1 MTINLKNFLNPKI
14 KISKMGDFQELK
26 RIEGLSISSVS
37 ADLYHDTGSAT
48 GRDDLCLFYFKDGAK
63 YAALYT
69 KSKIVSESIHWN
81 LEVKNKTI
89 KALLVNTKNANTFT
103 GKKGFQGLK
112 ELSNSLSK
120 HLTLKLAQAPEGAKD
135 IIDPNEIIFASTG
148 VIGDTFPTEK
158 IKERIPYLIQNLKD
172 NQNKY
177 VWFKAATSILTT
189 DLRPK
194 LAFEECEIGNKKIK
208 ISAIAKGSGMIA
220 PNLGVN
226 HATMLAFIFSDAN
239 IPSAILNRLLSK
251 NINTT
256 FNAIT
261 VDGDTSTNDAVMI
274 FATGKVKNL
283 KIYNILDPRLKEFER
298 ALHNVMLNLS
308 KQIVVDGEGAKKFI
322 TINVTKARSTQG
334 AKKIA
339 FSVANSPLVKTAIA
353 GEDPNYGRILMAIGK
368 SGENVIANNLGI
380 KFGKFTVVENGQQ
393 IDNYNEKVVKEYMKW
408 NAIEINIEL
417 NMGKNNFTV
426 YTCDFTKD
434 YIDINTDYRN

>member
-1 MTINLKNFLNPKI
+1 MTINLQNFLNPNI

-26 RIEGLSISSVS
+26 RIEGLSISAVS
-37 ADLYHDTGSAT
+37 ADLYGD
-48 GRDDLCLFYFKDGAK
+48 GRDDLSLFYFKDGAK

-69 KSKIVSESIHWN
+69 KSTIVSESIHWN
-81 LEVKNKTI
+81 LTVNNKLM

-103 GKKGFQGLK
+103 GKQGFQGLK
-112 ELSNSLSK
+112 ELSKSLSK
-120 HLTLKLAQAPEGAKD
+120 HLTLKLAQAPEGVRDA
-135 IIDPNEIIFASTG
+135 IDPNEIIFASTG
-148 VIGDTFPTEK
+148 VIGDAFPTEK
-158 IKERIPYLIQNLKD
+158 IKERIPYLVQNLKD

-177 VWFKAATSILTT
+177 VWFKAASSILTT
-189 DLRPK
+189 DTRPK

-220 PNLGVN
+220 PNLSSD
-226 HATMLAFIFSDAN
+226 HATMLAFIFTDAN
-239 IPSAILNRLLSK
+239 IPSAILKVLLSK

-274 FATGKVKNL
+274 FATGKVKNS
-283 KIYNILDPRLKEFER
+283 KIYNILDPKLKGFEK

-308 KQIVVDGEGAKKFI
+308 KQIVTDGEGAKKFI
-322 TINVTKARSTQG
+322 TINVIKARSMQG

-339 FSVANSPLVKTAIA
+339 FSIANSPLVKTAIA
-353 GEDPNYGRILMAIGK
+353 GEDPNYGRIIMAIGK
-368 SGENVIANNLGI
+368 SEENVVVNNLTI
-380 KFGKFTVVENGQQ
+380 KFGKFTVVENGRQ
-393 IDNYNEKVVKEYMKW
+393 IDNYNEEVVKQYMRW
-408 NAIEINIEL
+408 DAIEINIEL
-417 NMGKNNFTV
+417 NMGKSDFTV